1 MKSRGIKRHKALQ
14 PLSRHHHHDLVMAH
28 RLMKAGTE
36 ASPFTNDELKEQ
48 LQKFW
53 DSGGNDH
60 FREEEALLFSSYA
73 KYASLDQPEN
83 VENLL
88 ERALIRS
95 KVQQLLTQSSISEAL
110 MHELGSLLEGRIR
123 KEERVLFPMI
133 ERALPEEELEKLG
146 PEFTEMTH
154 HR

>member
-14 PLSRHHHHDLVMAH
+14 PLSRHHHHGLVMAH

-36 ASPFTNDELKEQ
+36 ASSFSNDELKEQ
-48 LQKFW
+48 LQTFW

-60 FREEEALLFSSYA
+60 FREEEELLLPAYA
-73 KYASLDQPEN
+73 KYASPDQPEI

-88 ERALIRS
+88 EHVLIRS
-95 KVQQLLTQSSISEAL
+95 KVQQLLTQPSISEAL
-110 MHELGSLLEGRIR
+110 MHELGSLLERRIR

-146 PEFTEMTH
+146 LAFTEMTQ

>member
-14 PLSRHHHHDLVMAH
+14 PLSRHHHHGLVMAH

-36 ASPFTNDELKEQ
+36 ASSFSNDELKEQ
-48 LQKFW
+48 LQTFW

-60 FREEEALLFSSYA
+60 FREGEALLFSAYA
-73 KYASLDQPEN
+73 KYASPDQPEI

-88 ERALIRS
+88 EHALIRS
-95 KVQQLLTQSSISEAL
+95 KVQQLLTQLSISEAL
-110 MHELGSLLEGRIR
+110 MHERGSLLEGRIQ
-123 KEERVLFPMI
+123 KEERVLFPVFK
-133 ERALPEEELEKLG
+133 RALPEEELEKLSLA
-146 PEFTEMTH
+146 FTEMTQ

>member
-1 MKSRGIKRHKALQ
+1 MESRGIKRHKALQ
-14 PLSRHHHHDLVMAH
+14 PPSCHHHHGLVMAH

-36 ASPFTNDELKEQ
+36 ASSCSNDELVEQ
-48 LQKFW
+48 LQMLW
-53 DSGGNDH
+53 DSEGNDH
-60 FREEEALLFSSYA
+60 FREEEALLFSAYA
-73 KYASLDQPEN
+73 KYASLDQPEI

-95 KVQQLLTQSSISEAL
+95 KVQQLLTQPSISEAL
-110 MHELGSLLEGRIR
+110 MHELGFLLEGRIR
-123 KEERVLFPMI
+123 KEERVLFPVI